1 MTGLLM
7 TRVFGKWHLPDV
19 TAFLIAGVVIG
30 PFMLGRLSAGD
41 YGFGTEESVEALGV
55 VSSLAMGFIA
65 FSIGNEFRLSQLKKT
80 GKQSLVIGIFQAVA
94 ATACVDIVLI
104 ALHFARPDLISLP
117 AAITLGAIASATAPA
132 TTMAVVRQYKAK
144 GEVTDLLLPIV
155 ALDDAV
161 GLMLFA
167 VSFGVARAMTNGSI
181 SIISMIVE
189 PLLEI
194 VCSLVLGTIMG
205 AILTKLETMFNSNTN
220 RLSMTI
226 AFVFITIAVSS
237 MEFELF
243 GIRFGF
249 SSLLTCMMLGTVF
262 CNICPLS
269 DDLME
274 RADKWSSP
282 VLCAFF
288 VLSGAGLK
296 LTVFTQPMLILV
308 GVIYIVT
315 RCFGKYFGAYL
326 SAKSTGC
333 SRSVT
338 NYLGIT
344 LFPQEGV
351 ALGMCATAQALETD
365 GPFIRN
371 IILFGVLIYEIT
383 APIMTREALKSSGD
397 IREKTK
403 EVLER
408 RANKLAAAPVK
419 PLIEMRK
426 NRKR

>member
-1 MTGLLM
+1 
-7 TRVFGKWHLPDV
+7 
-19 TAFLIAGVVIG
+19 
-30 PFMLGRLSAGD
+30 
-41 YGFGTEESVEALGV
+41 
-55 VSSLAMGFIA
+55 
-65 FSIGNEFRLSQLKKT
+65 
-80 GKQSLVIGIFQAVA
+80 
-94 ATACVDIVLI
+94 
-104 ALHFARPDLISLP
+104 
-117 AAITLGAIASATAPA
+117 
-132 TTMAVVRQYKAK
+132 
-144 GEVTDLLLPIV
+144 
-155 ALDDAV
+155 
-161 GLMLFA
+161 
-167 VSFGVARAMTNGSI
+167 
-181 SIISMIVE
+181 
-189 PLLEI
+189 
-194 VCSLVLGTIMG
+194 
-205 AILTKLETMFNSNTN
+205 
-220 RLSMTI
+220 
-226 AFVFITIAVSS
+226 
-237 MEFELF
+237 
-243 GIRFGF
+243 
-249 SSLLTCMMLGTVF
+249 TVF

-383 APIMTREALKSSGD
+383 APIMTREALKRSGD